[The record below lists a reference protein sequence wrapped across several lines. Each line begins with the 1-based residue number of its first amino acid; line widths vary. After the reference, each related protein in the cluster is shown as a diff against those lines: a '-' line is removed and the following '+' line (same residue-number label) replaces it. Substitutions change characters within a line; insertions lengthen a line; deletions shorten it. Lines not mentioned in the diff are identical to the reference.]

1 MKSLRPRIRT
11 LPVMALTAALLAICA
26 AASALFTS
34 DDAARAATAQWG
46 TMQNG
51 YGLCLDDTGYST
63 TGGTQMQVW
72 TCNGKATQN
81 WHIYESMGSPP
92 IAVMLQVQQSG
103 LCLDE
108 YQQTGPKVIQ
118 WPCNP
123 DDRAQW
129 WTIAEN
135 IQGAYQFSNVDTMF
149 APGAAGAKVAT
160 ELFTMLPNSDPSD
173 SWGLPP
179 FAHP

>member
-1 MKSLRPRIRT
+1 MKNLRLHIRT
-11 LPVMALTAALLAICA
+11 MPVMALMAALPAISATTAALVASGA
-26 AASALFTS
+26 AQ
-34 DDAARAATAQWG
+34 AATAQWG
-46 TMQNG
+46 TMPNG
-51 YGLCLDDTGYST
+51 YGLCLDDTGYSMA
-63 TGGTQMQVW
+63 GGTQMQVW

-129 WTIAEN
+129 WTIDEN
-135 IQGAYQFSNVDTMF
+135 GHGAYQFSNAGAMF
-149 APGAAGAKVAT
+149 SAAVAGAKVNT
-160 ELFTMLPNSDPSD
+160 GNFIVPNADPSD